1 MATLQ
6 EVRTFTEMYTF
17 CLKRLKLPTDVT
29 DLTNRVKQAIN
40 IAYGTFMRLE
50 NWDFGQRVDW
60 ITTTADYST
69 GTANVTNDSA
79 TVTMST
85 DGSASYSVGDYMR
98 IGGDPT
104 IYEIKTVS
112 TVTITLETVFR
123 GTTASAATFRTYTPR
138 YALAADFGEP
148 VNFKE
153 FFRDTSLRPLGI
165 REISSRLSLDP
176 PVGKPAFYALT
187 WEDATTALPVPSL
200 LLYPPADDIYIL
212 PYNYKINV
220 TLLKEDTDEPIL
232 PDQERIVLCW
242 MALSDLFL
250 YVKDDPQGAQMA
262 GGQAG
267 TLISKLAG
275 TYSPTKDRPAF
286 RPDLSRYKRAVGSKR
301 ISTGK
306 YHLGQDLFGR
316 IT

>member
-1 MATLQ
+1 MAVQ

-40 IAYGTFMRLE
+40 VAYGTFMRLE
-50 NWDFGQRVDW
+50 DWEFGQRVDW
-60 ITTTADYST
+60 ITTTADYTT
-69 GTANVTNDSA
+69 GTASVTNDSA

-104 IYEIKTVS
+104 VYEIKTVS
-112 TVTITLETVFR
+112 TVTITLQTVFR
-123 GTTASAATFRTYTPR
+123 GTTGSAATFRTYTPR
-138 YALAADFGEP
+138 YALASDFGEP
-148 VNFKE
+148 INFKE
-153 FFRDTSLRPLGI
+153 FFRDASLRPLGL

-176 PVGKPAFYALT
+176 SVGKPAFYTLT
-187 WEDATTALPVPSL
+187 WEDSTTTSPVPKVI
-200 LLYPPADDIYIL
+200 LYPPADDIYIL
-212 PYNYKINV
+212 PYNYKLLV
-220 TLLKEDTDEPIL
+220 TLLDNDSDEPVL
-232 PDQERIVLCW
+232 PDQERVVLCW

-250 YVKDDPQGAQMA
+250 YVKDDPTAAQLA
-262 GGQAG
+262 ATQA
-267 TLISKLAG
+267 TSLVSKLAG
-275 TYSPTKDRPAF
+275 TYAPTKDRPAF
-286 RPDLSRYKRAVGSKR
+286 RPDLSRYKRAVGSRR